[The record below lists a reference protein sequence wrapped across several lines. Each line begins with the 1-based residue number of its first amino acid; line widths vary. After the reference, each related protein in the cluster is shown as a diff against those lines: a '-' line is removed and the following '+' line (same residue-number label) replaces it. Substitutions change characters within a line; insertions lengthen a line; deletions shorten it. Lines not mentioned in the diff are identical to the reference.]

1 MAPEVQQSDA
11 LQFELSAE
19 TLNQIETWLEE
30 KDLGAIT
37 EFVGA
42 LHASDFAD
50 LIEKIDHTLRAE
62 LIRTARNFF
71 TPEVFEYLPYSLQE
85 AVARELDPKAVAQIL
100 SELDSDDA
108 LNIIAE
114 LEEKTRQRIMHEL
127 SATTRAEIEEGLA
140 FPENSAG
147 RLMQREVVAVPQ
159 FWTVGKTLDYLRA
172 ASGDELPE
180 FYYAVFTIDALQ
192 RVSGRVPLSRLLSTL
207 RSVRLV
213 DIMDEDVQRVPA
225 TMDQEEVAFLF
236 RRYALVS
243 TPVVDE
249 NERLLGVIT
258 VDDVVEVIDE
268 EASEDILKLASV
280 GGETTDAS
288 SGVWIT
294 AWHRFGWLFINLLTA
309 LLASRVISLF
319 SGSIEKVVALAVL
332 APVVASMGGNTGTQT
347 LAVAVRALATK
358 ELTMANAARV
368 VLKEAIVGGI
378 NGALFAVL
386 VGLIA
391 AWWYDSPALGIVIGL
406 AMIINL
412 ISAGFFGAM
421 IPIAL
426 NRFRFDPAV
435 GSSVVLTTF
444 TDCIGFFVFLALA
457 SMFVVK

>member
-1 MAPEVQQSDA
+1 MAAEIQSDA

-19 TLNQIETWLEE
+19 TLNQVETWLEE
-30 KDLGAIT
+30 KNFDAIT
-37 EFVGA
+37 EFVTA

-50 LIEKIDHTLRAE
+50 LIEKIDYNLRAE
-62 LIRTARNFF
+62 LIRTTRQFF
-71 TPEVFEYLPYSLQE
+71 TQEVFEYLSYDLQE
-85 AVARELDPKAVAQIL
+85 SVARELDPKAVAQIL

-172 ASGDELPE
+172 AAGDELPE
-180 FYYAVFTIDALQ
+180 DYYAVFTIDALQ
-192 RVSGRVPLSRLLSTL
+192 RVSGRVPISRLLSTL
-207 RSVRLV
+207 RSVRLG
-213 DIMDEDVQRVPA
+213 DIMDENVQRIDA
-225 TMDQEEVAFLF
+225 ETDQEEVAHLF

-243 TPVVDE
+243 APVVDA

-280 GGETTDAS
+280 GSETTDAS
-288 SGVWIT
+288 SGVWVT
-294 AWHRFGWLFINLLTA
+294 AWHRFGWLFINLFTA
-309 LLASRVISLF
+309 LFASRVIALF
-319 SGSIEKVVALAVL
+319 SGSIEKTVALAAL
-332 APVVASMGGNTGTQT
+332 APIVASMGGNTGTQT

-368 VLKEAIVGGI
+368 VVKEAIVGGI
-378 NGALFAVL
+378 NGSFFALL
-386 VGLIA
+386 IGLIA
-391 AWWYDSPALGIVIGL
+391 GWLYNDPTLGIVIGL

-435 GSSVVLTTF
+435 GSSIVLTTF
-444 TDCIGFFVFLALA
+444 TDCIGFFVFLGLA
-457 SMFVVK
+457 SLFVVK

>member
-1 MAPEVQQSDA
+1 MAIETQTEV
-11 LQFELSAE
+11 LQFELSADV
-19 TLNQIETWLEE
+19 LDQVETWLEE
-30 KDLGAIT
+30 KSFDAIT

-50 LIEKIDHTLRAE
+50 LIEKIAPALRPE
-62 LIRTARNFF
+62 LIRSSRHFF
-71 TPEVFEYLPYSLQE
+71 TPEVFEYLSYDLQE
-85 AVARELDPKAVAQIL
+85 NVARELDPKVVAQLL

-114 LEEKTRQRIMHEL
+114 LEEKTRIRIMHEL

-159 FWTVGKTLDYLRA
+159 FWTIGKTLDYLRA

-180 FYYAVFTIDALQ
+180 DYYAVFTIDALQ
-192 RVSGRVPLSRLLSTL
+192 RVSGRVPISRLLSTL
-207 RSVRLV
+207 RSVRLA
-213 DIMDEDVQRVPA
+213 DIMDENVQRISA
-225 TMDQEEVAFLF
+225 DTDQEEVAFLF

-243 TPVVDE
+243 APVVDA

-280 GGETTDAS
+280 GTETPDAS
-288 SGVWIT
+288 AGIWMT

-309 LLASRVISLF
+309 LFASRVIALF
-319 SGSIEKVVALAVL
+319 SGSIEKTVALAAL
-332 APVVASMGGNTGTQT
+332 APIVASMGGNTGTQT

-358 ELTMANAARV
+358 EVTMANATRV
-368 VLKEAIVGGI
+368 VFKEAVVGGI

-386 VGLIA
+386 LGVA
-391 AWWYDSPALGIVIGL
+391 ATWLYGDVALGIVLGL
-406 AMIINL
+406 ALIINL
-412 ISAGFFGAM
+412 ISAGFMGAM

-426 NRFRFDPAV
+426 NRYKFDPAV
-435 GSSVVLTTF
+435 GSSVILTTF

-457 SMFVVK
+457 SLFVVK

>member
-1 MAPEVQQSDA
+1 MVAETLSET

-30 KDLGAIT
+30 KNLDSVV
-37 EFVGA
+37 EFVRE

-50 LIEKIDHTLRAE
+50 LIEKIDHTQRAE
-62 LIRTARNFF
+62 LIRTARQFF
-71 TPEVFEYLPYSLQE
+71 TPEVFEYLSYALQE
-85 AVARELDPKAVAQIL
+85 TVARELDPKAVAQIL

-180 FYYAVFTIDALQ
+180 DYYAVFAIDALQ
-192 RVSGRVPLSRLLSTL
+192 RVSGRVPISRLLSTL
-207 RSVRLV
+207 RSVRLL
-213 DIMDEDVQRVPA
+213 DIMDQNVQRIPA

-243 TPVVDE
+243 TPVVDAD
-249 NERLLGVIT
+249 ERLLGVIT

-280 GGETTDAS
+280 GGETTDAT

-309 LLASRVISLF
+309 IFASRVISLF
-319 SGSIEKVVALAVL
+319 SGSIEKTVALAAL
-332 APVVASMGGNTGTQT
+332 APIVASMGGNTGTQT

-368 VLKEAIVGGI
+368 VFKEAIVGGI
-378 NGALFAVL
+378 NGAFFAVL
-386 VGLIA
+386 LGMIA
-391 AWWYDSPALGIVIGL
+391 GWIYNDIALGIVIGL

-412 ISAGFFGAM
+412 ISAGFLGAM

-426 NRFRFDPAV
+426 TRFRFDPAV

-444 TDCIGFFVFLALA
+444 TDCIGFFVFLGLA
-457 SMFVVK
+457 SLFVVK

>member
-30 KDLGAIT
+30 KDFGAIT
-37 EFVGA
+37 EFVAA

-50 LIEKIDHTLRAE
+50 LIEKVDHTLRAE
-62 LIRTARNFF
+62 LIRTARDFF

-213 DIMDEDVQRVPA
+213 DIMDEDVQRIPA

-249 NERLLGVIT
+249 SERLLGVIT

-294 AWHRFGWLFINLLTA
+294 AWHRFGWLFVNLLTA
-309 LLASRVISLF
+309 MLASRVISLF

-332 APVVASMGGNTGTQT
+332 APIVASMGGNTGTQT

-391 AWWYDSPALGIVIGL
+391 AWWYDSPMLGIVIGL

-457 SMFVVK
+457 SIFVVK